1 MAPSIAAKKKL
12 ITRQVSVGFDRDAIH
27 SLALRV
33 LYSKSFGCKSI
44 RRDFGAETTKL
55 TTDGAD
61 DPQWGCWPTL
71 SDGHRPK
78 SKVVELL
85 SELSIG
91 ASSQSST
98 AESRKYQDLSAVLK
112 ATKRWRWLPQFVVNL
127 RPNTSSNPH
136 APKSKFV
143 ELFTGYRLA
152 YSELNFHRKLP
163 PK

>member
-61 DPQWGCWPTL
+61 DPQWGCWRTL

-91 ASSQSST
+91 ASST

-112 ATKRWRWLPQFVVNL
+112 ATKRWRWLPPTISFISGRTIHPIVRN
-127 RPNTSSNPH
+127 
-136 APKSKFV
+136 SK
-143 ELFTGYRLA
+143 T
-152 YSELNFHRKLP
+152 KLWSVSRAID
-163 PK
+163 